1 MFQNQVEKGSEKKH
15 DIISKEKNDHIYHL
29 NLSKLLRKI
38 ERGYMSHDVCLKLLV
53 YYKLLCL
60 IIQ

>member
-53 YYKLLCL
+53 YYKLL
-60 IIQ
+60 